1 MKTKTITT
9 RVPEDISGGKLNKKE
24 ERKKKMVEEEQLV
37 ERLAPRIEEKIR
49 YRVVRSIINALEEQF
64 YPPEEMFREEF
75 VKSVEEAEKRVK
87 EGKARTFKNASELNA
102 FLESL
107 KTEE

>member
-1 MKTKTITT
+1 
-9 RVPEDISGGKLNKKE
+9 
-24 ERKKKMVEEEQLV
+24 MVNEEQLV
-37 ERLAPRIEEKIR
+37 EQLAPRIEEKIR
-49 YRVVRSIINALEEQF
+49 YKIVRSIIDALEEQF

-87 EGKARTFKNASELNA
+87 EGKARSFKDADELNE

>member
-1 MKTKTITT
+1 VK
-9 RVPEDISGGKLNKKE
+9 
-24 ERKKKMVEEEQLV
+24 KKKMVNEEQLV
-37 ERLAPRIEEKIR
+37 EQLAPRIEEKIR
-49 YRVVRSIINALEEQF
+49 YKIVRSIIDALEEQF

-87 EGKARTFKNASELNA
+87 EGKARSFKDADELNE

>member
-1 MKTKTITT
+1 
-9 RVPEDISGGKLNKKE
+9 
-24 ERKKKMVEEEQLV
+24 MVE
-37 ERLAPRIEEKIR
+37 
-49 YRVVRSIINALEEQF
+49 EEQF

>member
-1 MKTKTITT
+1 
-9 RVPEDISGGKLNKKE
+9 
-24 ERKKKMVEEEQLV
+24 MVEEQLV
-37 ERLAPRIEEKIR
+37 ERLAPRIEERIR
-49 YRVVRSIINALEEQF
+49 YKIVRSIIDALEEQF

-75 VKSVEEAEKRVK
+75 VKRVEEAERRVK
-87 EGKARTFKNASELNA
+87 EGKARTFKDANELNA